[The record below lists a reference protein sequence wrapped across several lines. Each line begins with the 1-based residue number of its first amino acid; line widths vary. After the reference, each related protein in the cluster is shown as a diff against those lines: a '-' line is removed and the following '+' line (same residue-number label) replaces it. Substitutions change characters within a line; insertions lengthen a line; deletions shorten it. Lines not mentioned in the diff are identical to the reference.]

1 MEQRGPTRATVA
13 IDLLTG
19 VLFLIGA
26 LRFARWGDEVGA
38 VLYGGTAICFLFFAV
53 QAALSLRQRRP

>member
-1 MEQRGPTRATVA
+1 MERRGPTRATVA

-26 LRFARWGDEVGA
+26 LRFARWGDETGA
-38 VLYGGTAICFLFFAV
+38 VLYGATATCFLFLAV
-53 QAALSLRQRRP
+53 GAALSLRHKRL